1 MKHLIASLLLG
12 LLPLAVPAQE
22 NIKPLVKTQ
31 WGQGAPFNLLCPVKT
46 DSTTLKK
53 VHAKAGCV
61 AVAVAQV
68 VRNREYPSVSPDGK
82 TPYEWQKMFNIYY
95 QGIEKESLVAVAK
108 LISDCGVQSRAQYG
122 PDASGAYTKTAVD
135 NMKRLMRFS
144 KYMMP
149 LRRDEYAGEEGLKR
163 WKDIIYGELAAGRPV
178 IFSGTQKQKNGK
190 RDRSHAFIVDGYKNG
205 KFHVNFGWDGLEDG
219 YYDIEDLNGY
229 SERQVAVVNIADST
243 YIPETR
249 QVKLSAAGTLKDHF
263 APEDLKQVY
272 SLKITGKMNA
282 DDYAFLRSLSTYST
296 KTGKGGVL
304 AAIDLSDLETTEL
317 PDTAFKNC
325 NKLVYV
331 KLPRGIKTIPAA
343 TFYNCHLL
351 NFADIPEGT
360 ETIGKG
366 AFAGCRSLIKADLP
380 ESVTTIGRKAYRY
393 CSSLIAVNLPRN
405 IAFVGDEAFSD
416 CEQLRWINLPEK
428 AQTGKGLTL
437 RSKDFKELTRY

>member
-82 TPYEWQKMFNIYY
+82 TPYEWQKMFNTYY

-163 WKDIIYGELAAGRPV
+163 WKGIIYGELAAGRPV

-205 KFHVNFGWDGLEDG
+205 KFHVNFGWNGLEDG

-249 QVKLSAAGTLKDHF
+249 QVKLSAAGTLKDRF

-325 NKLVYV
+325 N
-331 KLPRGIKTIPAA
+331 
-343 TFYNCHLL
+343 
-351 NFADIPEGT
+351 
-360 ETIGKG
+360 
-366 AFAGCRSLIKADLP
+366 
-380 ESVTTIGRKAYRY
+380 
-393 CSSLIAVNLPRN
+393 
-405 IAFVGDEAFSD
+405 
-416 CEQLRWINLPEK
+416 
-428 AQTGKGLTL
+428 
-437 RSKDFKELTRY
+437 